1 MDNEVVTQTV
11 PLDGEIT
18 QAEYKKA
25 RLEGK
30 TIVEQPVE
38 KPVEKEPEEVEQPE
52 EETAESEP
60 KPKAKGGGFQKR
72 IEKLTKDKSKAE
84 ERAAELERRVQ
95 ELEAAR
101 TEPKKEAPK
110 STTDEPQ
117 EADYTDFTKY
127 LKDHT
132 RWEVRQELKEQAEAA
147 ERESLEEQAKET
159 WEDHQSRM
167 EAAKEKYEDFDEVVD
182 VPTPWTM
189 TNPSPIERAAA
200 EAFRIAVIEDD
211 NGPEILYYL
220 GQNAEEFA
228 KLGEM
233 TPARVVKEVARL
245 SDKLAPKA
253 EKEHAKP
260 KLVSKAPAPIK
271 PVSGGATKNSVPLD
285 EVEDM
290 QEYKKRRAAG
300 ERS

>member
-1 MDNEVVTQTV
+1 MDNEVVTQEV

-25 RLEGK
+25 RAEGK
-30 TIVEQPVE
+30 PIVERNVE
-38 KPVEKEPEEVEQPE
+38 KPVEKEPEEVEQE
-52 EETAESEP
+52 QETTEEP
-60 KPKAKGGGFQKR
+60 KPKVKGGGFQRR
-72 IEKLTKDKSKAE
+72 IDKLAKEKAIAE
-84 ERAAELERRVQ
+84 EKAADLERRLRDV
-95 ELEAAR
+95 EAKV
-101 TEPKKEAPK
+101 PKEAKPAK

-127 LKDHT
+127 LKDHV
-132 RWEVRQELKEQAEAA
+132 RWEVRQELKEQAETA
-147 ERESLEEQAKET
+147 EREELEERAKET
-159 WEDHQSRM
+159 WESHSERL
-167 EAAKEKYEDFDEVVD
+167 EAAKAKYEDFDEVVD

-211 NGPEILYYL
+211 NGPEILYHL

-233 TPARVVKEVARL
+233 TPAQVVKAVARL
-245 SDKLAPKA
+245 SDKIGTPKA
-253 EKEHAKP
+253 EKETPKP

-271 PVSGGATKNSVPLD
+271 PVSGGATKNSIPLSEID
-285 EVEDM
+285 DM
-290 QEYKKRRAAG
+290 REYKRRRAAG
-300 ERS
+300 ER

>member
-1 MDNEVVTQTV
+1 MDNEVVTQEV
-11 PLDGEIT
+11 PLEEVSSAD
-18 QAEYKKA
+18 YKKA

-30 TIVEQPVE
+30 SVIE
-38 KPVEKEPEEVEQPE
+38 KEPPIEEPAEKEPEEVEQE
-52 EETAESEP
+52 EETEVEP

-84 ERAAELERRVQ
+84 ERAAELERRVK
-95 ELEAAR
+95 ELES
-101 TEPKKEAPK
+101 K
-110 STTDEPQ
+110 STVKEEKPAKSATDEPQ

-127 LKDHT
+127 LKDHV

-147 ERESLEEQAKET
+147 ERETLEEQAKET
-159 WEDHQSRM
+159 WEGHQGRM

-182 VPTPWTM
+182 VPTPWAM

-211 NGPEILYYL
+211 NGPEILYHL

-233 TPARVVKEVARL
+233 TPAQVVKAVARL

-253 EKEHAKP
+253 EKEPAKP

-271 PVSGGATKNSVPLD
+271 PVSGGATKNSTPLD
-285 EVEDM
+285 QVDM
-290 QEYKKRRAAG
+290 AEYKKRRAAG
-300 ERS
+300 ERG